1 MNKTTFPAP
10 TLRRWLAL
18 AAATVLLSACGSDNA
33 KPSAPQAAVI
43 AAEAAQK
50 PPVITDQPQSTA
62 VVSGGSAKFT
72 VTATGEALS
81 YQWLSND
88 QPLPK
93 AVGPTYTTSAAA
105 ATDSGTRYS
114 VRVSNGNGEVIS
126 QAAVLTVSEAMFS
139 N

>member
-1 MNKTTFPAP
+1 MKRTTYQAP
-10 TLRRWLAL
+10 SLRRWLAL
-18 AAATVLLSACGSDNA
+18 AATTVLLSACGSDTA

-50 PPVITDQPQSTA
+50 PPAITAQPQSTA
-62 VVSGGSAKFT
+62 VVSGGSARFT
-72 VTATGEALS
+72 VAASGEALS
-81 YQWLSND
+81 YQWLSNG

-93 AVGPTYTTSAAA
+93 ADGPSFTTHAASV
-105 ATDSGTRYS
+105 TDSGTQYT

>member
-1 MNKTTFPAP
+1 M
-10 TLRRWLAL
+10 
-18 AAATVLLSACGSDNA
+18 
-33 KPSAPQAAVI
+33 I

-50 PPVITDQPQSTA
+50 PPAITAQPQPAT
-62 VVSGGSAKFT
+62 VVSGGSARFS

-81 YQWLSND
+81 YQWLSNG

-93 AVGPTYTTSAAA
+93 ADGPSFTTHAASI
-105 ATDSGTRYS
+105 TDSGTQYT
-114 VRVSNGNGEVIS
+114 VRISNGNGEVVS